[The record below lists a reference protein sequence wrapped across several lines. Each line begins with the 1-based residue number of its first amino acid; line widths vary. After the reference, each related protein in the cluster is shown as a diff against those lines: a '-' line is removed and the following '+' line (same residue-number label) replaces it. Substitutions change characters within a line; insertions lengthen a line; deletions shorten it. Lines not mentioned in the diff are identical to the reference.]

1 MKKTVFLMVVAAI
14 VISLTGCA
22 GSGYDLARI
31 TGAGN
36 VLVNPP
42 LPAPLK
48 NTAAHGIRLSISNR
62 SSLNI
67 NVEGILDYVQGDPM
81 VETQSLRDHSIH
93 PWVRWRLD
101 F

>member
-1 MKKTVFLMVVAAI
+1 MKKTVFLMVAAM
-14 VISLTGCA
+14 VILLTGCA
-22 GSGYDLARI
+22 GSGYGLVRI

-36 VLVNPP
+36 ALVNPP

-48 NTAAHGIRLSISNR
+48 NTAEHGIRLSLSNR

-67 NVEGILDYVQGDPM
+67 DVEGILDYVRGEPL
-81 VETQSLRDHSIH
+81 VETHSLRENFMN
-93 PWVRWRLD
+93 PWIRWNMA